1 MAGMRTKRT
10 CYPDWSMPASDPP
23 RESDSPAVQDSLLN
37 HEVFGKKKMAPLDF
51 SNDAICSEF
60 QTLAQNR

>member
-1 MAGMRTKRT
+1 
-10 CYPDWSMPASDPP
+10 MPASDPP